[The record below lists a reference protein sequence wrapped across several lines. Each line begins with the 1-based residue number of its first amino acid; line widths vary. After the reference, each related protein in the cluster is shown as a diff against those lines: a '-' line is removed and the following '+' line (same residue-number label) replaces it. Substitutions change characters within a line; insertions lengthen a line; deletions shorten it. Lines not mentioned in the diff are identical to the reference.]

1 MAMTWLL
8 VLAALYGGPATA
20 GERCAAPDEDCSFVA
35 ALLQQREGYG
45 AKATGGLGGRFVEV
59 TSDHDAGPGTL
70 RAALEQAREGPT
82 WIRFASDMTVVLDSQ
97 LRVPSNTTID
107 GRGKRVTL
115 IDDGLGVYGSRN
127 VILTHLTIDGRLN
140 RLTQAV
146 NVANGSRDVWVDH
159 MDLSRM
165 SDRLLN
171 VKNGSTD
178 VTISWTKFHHSNKVM
193 LLNNITSKNLFH
205 NYERDSIARVTL
217 HHNYF
222 FNTVQRNPRA
232 QFGTFHLFNNLVENW
247 DFYGMSFSL
256 EAKALLEGNIFKNHS
271 QRNCTEPAFFPT
283 VHGIDVNYCRYISIA
298 PERSALGNGESDRKA
313 YEQRKSQYGYT
324 RGYKAFLRVKDNQY
338 LGDAKPVLQ
347 DYRPELVPT
356 PPYCYG
362 YEKPTQDLVDKIRK
376 FAGNPPVEA
385 PLPAPRD
392 GNNRQRD
399 SGSSQKRVGPGGNS
413 RVLSEGGRH
422 ARDPRRRRRHLSD
435 MGRKTQALCWRSLVY
450 SG

>member
-1 MAMTWLL
+1 MFARKNATTWLL
-8 VLAALYGGPATA
+8 VLAALYGGLAVA
-20 GERCAAPDEDCSFVA
+20 GERCAAPDEHCPFVS

-45 AKATGGLGGRFVEV
+45 AKATGGLGGKFIQV
-59 TSDHDAGPGTL
+59 TSDRDAGPGTL
-70 RAALEQAREGPT
+70 RAALEQARTGRT
-82 WIRFASDMTVVLDSQ
+82 WIRFASDMTIVLESQ

-107 GRGKRVTL
+107 GRGKRVVL

-146 NVANGSRDVWVDH
+146 NVANDSRNVWVDH

-178 VTISWTKFHHSNKVM
+178 VTISWTKFHNSNKVM

-205 NYERDSIARVTL
+205 HYARDSIARVTL

-256 EAKALLEGNIFKNHS
+256 EAKALVEGNIFNNDSRRK
-271 QRNCTEPAFFPT
+271 CVEPAFFPT
-283 VHGIDVNYCRYISIA
+283 VEGIDVNYCRYIPIA
-298 PERSALGNGESDRKA
+298 PQRSALGNGESDRKA
-313 YEQRKSQYGYT
+313 YERLKPLYGYT
-324 RGYKAFLRVKDNQY
+324 RDYKAFLRLKDNLY
-338 LGDAKPVLQ
+338 LGDAKPVLR

-362 YEKPTQDLVDKIRK
+362 YEKPTQDLAERIRK
-376 FAGNPPVEA
+376 FAGNTSVDI
-385 PLPAPRD
+385 PLPE
-392 GNNRQRD
+392 
-399 SGSSQKRVGPGGNS
+399 S
-413 RVLSEGGRH
+413 RAVVNCP
-422 ARDPRRRRRHLSD
+422 D
-435 MGRKTQALCWRSLVY
+435 
-450 SG
+450 